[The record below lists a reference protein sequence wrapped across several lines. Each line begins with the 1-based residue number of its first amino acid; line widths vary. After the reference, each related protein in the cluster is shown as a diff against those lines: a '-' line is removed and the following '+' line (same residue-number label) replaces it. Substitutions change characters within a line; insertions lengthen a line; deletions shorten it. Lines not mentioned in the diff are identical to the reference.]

1 VDKDDEELINY
12 RTAVGVEYILEIE
25 NTTRGMAYPVNVAAK
40 KYANEYDFFTFIG
53 DDHRFRTPDW
63 DIALSKAIGTAPG
76 LAYGNDL
83 LQGQNLPTAVMMSNA
98 IVSALGGMVPPKLRH
113 LYLDNFW
120 KKLGEDLGNL
130 VYLPQVIIEHCHPLA
145 GKAEWDEGYRTVN
158 AREVYSLD
166 ALAYDFYIKSED
178 YQVLLR
184 DLLK

>member
-1 VDKDDEELINY
+1 
-12 RTAVGVEYILEIE
+12 
-25 NTTRGMAYPVNVAAK
+25 
-40 KYANEYDFFTFIG
+40 
-53 DDHRFRTPDW
+53 
-63 DIALSKAIGTAPG
+63 
-76 LAYGNDL
+76 
-83 LQGQNLPTAVMMSNA
+83 MMSNA

-130 VYLPQVIIEHCHPLA
+130 VYLDQIIIEHCHPLA
-145 GKAEWDEGYRTVN
+145 GKAEWDEGYRSVN
-158 AREVYSLD
+158 AREVYSFD